1 MNYTIAVCLIIGAV
15 AIIMGG
21 CAKEP
26 GAQPVNITA
35 SDYCAIAQKVTW
47 SVDDT
52 RETIGQVRRENAK
65 VDRRC
70 GAARPTS

>member
-1 MNYTIAVCLIIGAV
+1 MRYTIAVCLIIGAV

-26 GAQPVNITA
+26 SAQPVNITA
-35 SDYCAIAQKVTW
+35 SDYCAISRKVTW

-52 RETIGQVRRENAK
+52 RETISQVRRENSK
-65 VDRRC
+65 HDRRC
-70 GAARPTS
+70 GSSRPTS

>member
-35 SDYCAIAQKVTW
+35 SDYCAIAQKVSW

-52 RETIGQVRRENAK
+52 RDTINQVRRENAK

-70 GAARPTS
+70 GRDKPTS